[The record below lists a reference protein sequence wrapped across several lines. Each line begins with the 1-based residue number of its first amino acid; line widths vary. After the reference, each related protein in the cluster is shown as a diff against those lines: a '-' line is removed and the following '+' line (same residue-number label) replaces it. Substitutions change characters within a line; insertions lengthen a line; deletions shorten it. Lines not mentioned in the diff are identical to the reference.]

1 MLRATPRPGRS
12 SQGAQHPRA
21 WPRGLIPSRCGR
33 PPPAAPHPVLGAA
46 AWGPV
51 RRRHLSPRALPACGS
66 VAGAASGLGCA
77 RPAAV
82 LLRPGSLSGR
92 DRGLCWTPALC
103 WVPSQGPR
111 RVSFL
116 SEGGRCGRVL
126 RREAAGCS
134 SAPSSSPTPPPPVC
148 AQHGVPGPHSAAA
161 VTLVREGT
169 RPEEGVARGA
179 GGWPTAD
186 LDTSF
191 MSCPFLSQ

>member
-1 MLRATPRPGRS
+1 MLSFRPPLARGLS
-12 SQGAQHPRA
+12 SAPVSAQGNSQAWTELSGSSAPRA
-21 WPRGLIPSRCGR
+21 WPRGLIPSCCGR

-66 VAGAASGLGCA
+66 VAGAASGLVCA
-77 RPAAV
+77 RPVAV

-92 DRGLCWTPALC
+92 GQGLCWTPALC

-111 RVSFL
+111 HVSFL

-134 SAPSSSPTPPPPVC
+134 SAPSSSPTPHPR
-148 AQHGVPGPHSAAA
+148 
-161 VTLVREGT
+161 L
-169 RPEEGVARGA
+169 RPARRA
-179 GGWPTAD
+179 RASLRSGGDPRA
-186 LDTSF
+186 
-191 MSCPFLSQ
+191 

>member
-1 MLRATPRPGRS
+1 MGPCQEA
-12 SQGAQHPRA
+12 APRA
-21 WPRGLIPSRCGR
+21 
-33 PPPAAPHPVLGAA
+33 
-46 AWGPV
+46 
-51 RRRHLSPRALPACGS
+51 
-66 VAGAASGLGCA
+66 SGGG

-111 RVSFL
+111 HVSFL

-134 SAPSSSPTPPPPVC
+134 SAPSSSPPFPPPVC
-148 AQHGVPGPHSAAA
+148 AQHGVPGPRSAAA

-179 GGWPTAD
+179 GGWPTAGV
-186 LDTSF
+186 DTSF